1 MIFLNNQ
8 NGITLIALVIT
19 IIIMLIL
26 AGVSINAIVGDN
38 GIITQAQKTVYLQ
51 GCAILEEY
59 FNEYYAS
66 NISEFLDS
74 DEAPLFCLKNDQ
86 PNWFYNPPLG
96 YIVDKRGMVYY
107 LINKDGL
114 PEELKAQVK
123 GGEAGDKSYQ
133 AYSTLNDVYGVT
145 SDLKVYYCKNG
156 SNNIVGN
163 VNIDKDDPN
172 REIFSANSEY
182 AKLINGN
189 DEENVTANDIKK
201 ISTLTID
208 EESGIKELSKLYN
221 FISLQEL
228 VLKNVNFKNLS
239 GIENISKLRK
249 ITLYNT
255 VIEDTSELASIKTLE
270 DLKIE
275 KTTNDEISK
284 ILTSMKNTD
293 YTNLNSIAIII
304 SEKEVSDVSKLGE
317 LTDASKKAVKT
328 IKLYSNNIKDIDC
341 LENFSNVTNL
351 EIYNNII
358 ESLYVA
364 CSNMNQLQFL
374 IAYGNNLTD
383 DIENGR
389 QALGSLTGKTELL
402 GVNLSNNKDLK
413 YLSGLSTHIKIYD
426 YFYLAGC
433 PSLLESE
440 VSCIADIYNNAYKF
454 QKNIDGKYQKNLASK
469 SIYLLGDKTLTDTS
483 PEIVSLENLST
494 SAKNE
499 VKAIQLQNN
508 PQLSNNKINLLLKQF
523 PNLIS
528 VNLNGCTN
536 LTSLEFV
543 QNTPNLKEIL
553 FKDTGVTGTSVSVL
567 DTYCNKIVGIECN
580 NPDIDLTCMQKTLSG
595 LKRDITGTIEYYA
608 LGGMRIGELASKLN
622 QCTNLTGLELTG
634 LSYKGTID
642 LSACVNSVDIG
653 FSESTAYKVVL
664 PPKVS
669 SIRLNNNVFDYSSC
683 KEINIL
689 QLESRDI
696 NTLASMCLNVEK
708 YGIKIKM
715 FNSMYGDW
723 KADTLSTYKD
733 EKNNIDA
740 IGLNAGECLNR
751 LNNANVEEILLGFW
765 NRWKN
770 GEYSIEESK
779 SCNYDHCFDTL
790 DFSNGFENLKKFYTY
805 NTLINNLNF
814 LANCSNLEVIDCP
827 GAKIN
832 NIDGIKNLRNL
843 KQLNLKN
850 NNIIGLDAVKNLNQ
864 LKILNVENNLIQDI
878 SYADSVPYSN
888 VDILVDLNKKGA
900 LRKVYIEDNDIYD
913 IEELRKIRNWE
924 EYSGF

>member
-1 MIFLNNQ
+1 M
-8 NGITLIALVIT
+8 
-19 IIIMLIL
+19 
-26 AGVSINAIVGDN
+26 
-38 GIITQAQKTVYLQ
+38 
-51 GCAILEEY
+51 
-59 FNEYYAS
+59 
-66 NISEFLDS
+66 
-74 DEAPLFCLKNDQ
+74 
-86 PNWFYNPPLG
+86 
-96 YIVDKRGMVYY
+96 
-107 LINKDGL
+107 
-114 PEELKAQVK
+114 
-123 GGEAGDKSYQ
+123 
-133 AYSTLNDVYGVT
+133 
-145 SDLKVYYCKNG
+145 
-156 SNNIVGN
+156 
-163 VNIDKDDPN
+163 
-172 REIFSANSEY
+172 
-182 AKLINGN
+182 
-189 DEENVTANDIKK
+189 
-201 ISTLTID
+201 
-208 EESGIKELSKLYN
+208 
-221 FISLQEL
+221 
-228 VLKNVNFKNLS
+228 
-239 GIENISKLRK
+239 
-249 ITLYNT
+249 
-255 VIEDTSELASIKTLE
+255 E

-293 YTNLNSIAIII
+293 YTNLNSIAIIN

-622 QCTNLTGLELTG
+622 QL
-634 LSYKGTID
+634 
-642 LSACVNSVDIG
+642 
-653 FSESTAYKVVL
+653 
-664 PPKVS
+664 
-669 SIRLNNNVFDYSSC
+669 
-683 KEINIL
+683 
-689 QLESRDI
+689 
-696 NTLASMCLNVEK
+696 
-708 YGIKIKM
+708 
-715 FNSMYGDW
+715 
-723 KADTLSTYKD
+723 
-733 EKNNIDA
+733 
-740 IGLNAGECLNR
+740 
-751 LNNANVEEILLGFW
+751 
-765 NRWKN
+765 
-770 GEYSIEESK
+770 
-779 SCNYDHCFDTL
+779 
-790 DFSNGFENLKKFYTY
+790 
-805 NTLINNLNF
+805 
-814 LANCSNLEVIDCP
+814 
-827 GAKIN
+827 
-832 NIDGIKNLRNL
+832 
-843 KQLNLKN
+843 
-850 NNIIGLDAVKNLNQ
+850 
-864 LKILNVENNLIQDI
+864 
-878 SYADSVPYSN
+878 
-888 VDILVDLNKKGA
+888 
-900 LRKVYIEDNDIYD
+900 
-913 IEELRKIRNWE
+913 
-924 EYSGF
+924 